1 MVVTPEQ
8 NHNHNQE
15 VVQTFGDINATISGE
30 GNKFVITNTQIIQV
44 AVAEIKTRPL
54 IESSPYKGLKRFES
68 VDKDL
73 FFGREQAIVSLMQAV
88 SQNNLVLVL
97 GASGSGKSSLVRAG
111 LIPQFA
117 QRLGAKFNDLTFTP
131 DRDPFESWRVSLIGK
146 GYKQSEVEIARQ
158 GDIEKV
164 VQTLKMPE
172 AQWLL
177 FIDQFE
183 ELFTLTQDTEKRQR
197 FITSLVRLAES
208 EAKSVKIVLAMRA
221 DFLDRFSP
229 HPKLG
234 QIAQQTIHLVTDMHD
249 DELRLVIEQP
259 AASHGVVFE
268 EGLVEEI
275 IKDLRGQAGSLPL
288 LQYTLD
294 LLWQNDDISDRTL
307 NVKTYRELGGV
318 RGALQKHVDQI
329 YQNLSEGDRE
339 ATKQIFLRLVDIAGT
354 EASDVGKIAVNRRAY
369 LSEFSDKSAHHILPR
384 LVDANLLVSNRQPE
398 ADRSTVEIAHEILI
412 QSWSTLNQWIEESR
426 ETIAIRNRLSEDAQR
441 WDTSESPEDELWS
454 GSKLQRVEELR
465 EKGEFERL
473 GGLSE
478 LENRFVEASVTKRDR
493 LARLEEER
501 RKRELR
507 RAWITAGAAICAGVV
522 MVGVSV
528 FAWGQWRLS
537 EISRLNADVQAFSAS
552 SEKLFTSEKKLEALV
567 TALKAAKRLK
577 EPLGQVAATSES
589 RWMAAIAL
597 KQVVYG
603 LPAQNRLEDHTQ
615 EVLDV
620 QFSPNGQMLASSS
633 RDGTVRFWKPDGTLL
648 KICKYNY
655 FDGSGFVS
663 TSHEDSEVDTEL
675 EEVQGYFLNSISFS
689 PDGETIAVG
698 TGYTNIELISPDCQS
713 IRQLQHHQDDF
724 SQSDLG
730 VESVTFS
737 PNGQIIASGGGDG
750 SIKIQTL
757 TGEMLA
763 RMTDHES
770 WVTSVV
776 FSSDGQMVASAS
788 RDGTVKL
795 WQQQGS
801 NAKKWKLLKTFTHS
815 NEAFDY
821 RRNDQTVWSVAFSHD
836 HKIIASAGE
845 DGKIKLWNID
855 GKLIDVFS
863 NGMTP
868 VRSVRFSPDGKFL
881 VTGNGH
887 EKQYFREYLGNYDES
902 ITDNSI
908 NVWTINGI
916 LVAKFVGHNRTINR
930 VVFSPNSQVIASA
943 SSDNTVNL
951 WSLKFLLNSQWKA
964 HEKSIKKLNFSNDVS
979 RIASASD
986 KQAKSWD
993 LNGNLLKNMEAKYA
1007 IDFSMIGKN
1016 NILVIKDQGLIE
1028 TLNTNTYFSNKN
1040 NQYQDFYEKIINKNK
1055 KNQEHYE
1062 DIISTLSPDGK
1073 YILTAE
1079 GKVSTSEI
1087 KLWSFDKGFQTLIKL
1102 RFDRILNANFSPDSK
1117 LLAIHSQPGGANASF
1132 VDAINE
1138 IIELFK
1144 LDGTLVATLAGHKA
1158 SFSPDTKIIATAGED
1173 GIVRLY
1179 KPDGSLIKNLR
1190 GHSEYVTNVTFSP
1203 DGEILASASDDKTVR
1218 LWSSDGTLLRTFP
1231 LAEVVNDLSFSPDGK
1246 TLALGNSSGYIVLWN
1261 FDLDNLLSRGCY
1273 QVRNYLKTNPNVKP
1287 EDRHLCDDIPPAPPP
1302 EITPESLAEMPDL
1315 APASST
1321 VDESQPIATST
1332 SEPEPTSPPEAE
1344 SSTETT
1350 TPSHSYDF
1358 PLDTCGDSD
1367 SDGNNTWYPVYVDY
1381 SEETLEQIRQ
1391 NYCGDAI
1398 KNWREEEQKDS
1409 IQVGSFLTSEDAEEF
1424 ARIMVQEVGSGE
1436 VGTPTVPESE
1446 ADLDE

>member
-8 NHNHNQE
+8 NHNHNHNHNQE

-131 DRDPFESWRVSLIGK
+131 DRDPFESLRVSLIGK

-208 EAKSVKIVLAMRA
+208 EAKSVKILLAMRA

-329 YQNLSEGDRE
+329 YQNLNECDRE

-354 EASDVGKIAVNRRAY
+354 EASDAGKIAVSRRAY

-493 LARLEEER
+493 LAHLEEER

-528 FAWGQWRLS
+528 FAWRQLQIS
-537 EISRLNADVQAFSAS
+537 EIQALSAS

-577 EPLGQVAATSES
+577 APLGQVVITPKS
-589 RWMAAIAL
+589 RWMAVSAL
-597 KQVVYG
+597 QQAVYG

-633 RDGTVRFWKPDGTLL
+633 RDGTVRFWKPDGTAL
-648 KICKYNY
+648 KTCKYDY
-655 FDGSGFVS
+655 DKFVS
-663 TSHEDSEVDTEL
+663 TSSTNSQVATEPQDN
-675 EEVQGYFLNSISFS
+675 QGYFLNSISFS

-698 TGYTNIELISPDCQS
+698 TGYIDIELISSDCQS
-713 IRQLQHHQDDF
+713 IRSLQHHGDDYA
-724 SQSDLG
+724 QAELG
-730 VESVTFS
+730 VHSVTFS
-737 PNGQIIASGGGDG
+737 PDGKIIASGGNDG
-750 SIKIQTL
+750 TIKIQTIK
-757 TGEMLA
+757 GEMIT
-763 RMTDHES
+763 RMTDHDS
-770 WVTSVV
+770 SIRSVV
-776 FSSDGQMVASAS
+776 FSSDGQLLASAS
-788 RDGTVKL
+788 DDGTVKL
-795 WQQQGS
+795 WKKKAE
-801 NAKKWKLLKTFTHS
+801 NAKKWKLLKTFQHS
-815 NEAFDY
+815 DPTWDDWGY
-821 RRNDQTVWSVAFSHD
+821 LKTVWSVAFSPD
-836 HKIIASAGE
+836 NQMIASAGH
-845 DGKIKLWNID
+845 DGKIKLWNLN
-855 GKLIDVFS
+855 GKVIKVFS
-863 NGMTP
+863 DGIVP
-868 VRSVRFSPDGKFL
+868 VRSVDFSPDGKFI
-881 VTGNGH
+881 VSANGL
-887 EKQYFREYLGNYDES
+887 EKHYEKELEYLEDNHPDNMN
-902 ITDNSI
+902 NSI
-908 NVWTINGI
+908 NIWTINGKLI
-916 LVAKFVGHNRTINR
+916 TNLSGHSSSINS
-930 VVFSPNSQVIASA
+930 VKFSPIDQIIGSA
-943 SSDNTVNL
+943 SYDTTVSI
-951 WSLKFLLNSQWKA
+951 WSLKLIVDYQWKTY
-964 HEKSIKKLNFSNDVS
+964 ENSIGELGFSKDGLLIKTFSYSIDYLQYIKSKIWDV
-979 RIASASD
+979 
-986 KQAKSWD
+986 
-993 LNGNLLKNMEAKYA
+993 NGNLLKTIQGAKG
-1007 IDFSMIGKN
+1007 IDFSPNTKN
-1016 NILVIKDQGLIE
+1016 IAILEGENINIYNRNFELKSSFRNEDFH
-1028 TLNTNTYFSNKN
+1028 TYSLGYGMDTIAF
-1040 NQYQDFYEKIINKNK
+1040 
-1055 KNQEHYE
+1055 
-1062 DIISTLSPDGK
+1062 SPDGK
-1073 YILTAE
+1073 FILAGTDFSQA
-1079 GKVSTSEI
+1079 I
-1087 KLWSFDKGFQTLIKL
+1087 LWSLDEKSKTTLNTA
-1102 RFDRILNANFSPDSK
+1102 FNTVFNVSFSPNGK
-1117 LLAIHSQPGGANASF
+1117 LIAIHSKMLGGNAHTQS
-1132 VDAINE
+1132 AINE

-1144 LDGTLVATLAGHKA
+1144 PDGTLVATIAGHKA
-1158 SFSPDTKIIATAGED
+1158 SFSPDTQIIATASED

-1179 KPDGSLIKNLR
+1179 KPDGSLIKKLR
-1190 GHSEYVTNVTFSP
+1190 GHNEYVTNIAFSP
-1203 DGEILASASDDKTVR
+1203 DGEILASASNDRTVR
-1218 LWSSDGTLLRTFP
+1218 FWSRNGTLLKTFP
-1231 LAEVVNDLSFSPDGK
+1231 LKEIVNDLSFSPDGK

-1273 QVRNYLKTNPNVKP
+1273 QVRDYLKTNPNVKP

-1302 EITPESLAEMPDL
+1302 EITPKSLAEMPDL

-1367 SDGNNTWYPVYVDY
+1367 PDGNNTWYPVYVDY
-1381 SEETLEQIRQ
+1381 SEETLEQIQQ

-1398 KNWREEEQKDS
+1398 KNWREEKQKDS

-1424 ARIMVQEVGSGE
+1424 ARIMLQEVGSGE

-1446 ADLDE
+1446 VDLDE

>member
-493 LARLEEER
+493 LAHLEEER

-528 FAWGQWRLS
+528 FAWRQLQIS
-537 EISRLNADVQAFSAS
+537 EIQALSAS

-577 EPLGQVAATSES
+577 APLGQVVTTPES
-589 RWMAAIAL
+589 RWMSTIAL
-597 KQVVYG
+597 QQAVYG

-633 RDGTVRFWKPDGTLL
+633 RDGTVRFWKPDGNLH
-648 KICKYNY
+648 KICKYK
-655 FDGSGFVS
+655 DEFVS
-663 TSHEDSEVDTEL
+663 QSNSNHQVETESENGHNFFWDDS
-675 EEVQGYFLNSISFS
+675 QGYFLNSVSFS

-698 TGYTNIELISPDCQS
+698 TGYTNIELISSDCKS
-713 IRQLQHHQDDF
+713 IRELQHHEVDT
-724 SQSDLG
+724 SNAALG
-730 VESVTFS
+730 VNSVAFS
-737 PNGQIIASGGGDG
+737 PDAQIIASGGHDG
-750 SIKIQTL
+750 TIKIQTIK
-757 TGEMLA
+757 GEMITI
-763 RMTDHES
+763 MTDHDS
-770 WVTSVV
+770 SIRSVV
-776 FSSDGQMVASAS
+776 FSSDGQLLASAS
-788 RDGTVKL
+788 DDGTVKL
-795 WQQQGS
+795 WKKQGY
-801 NAKKWKLLKTFTHS
+801 NAKKWKLLKTLKHS
-815 NEAFDY
+815 VGIVDDSENELS
-821 RRNDQTVWSVAFSHD
+821 VGSVAFSPD
-836 HKIIASAGE
+836 DKIIASAGE
-845 DGKIKLWNID
+845 DGKIKMWNLD
-855 GKLIDVFS
+855 GKLLNVFS
-863 NGMTP
+863 NGMIP
-868 VRSVRFSPDGKFL
+868 VRSVSFSPDGKLL
-881 VTGNGH
+881 VAANGY
-887 EKQYFREYLGNYDES
+887 EKQYFREYLGNAGES
-902 ITDNSI
+902 IVDNSI
-908 NVWTINGI
+908 NVWTINGKLI
-916 LVAKFVGHNRTINR
+916 AKLVGHNRTINR
-930 VVFSPNSQVIASA
+930 VVFSPDSQAIASA
-943 SSDNTVNL
+943 SSDNTVNI
-951 WSLKFLLNSQWKA
+951 WSVKVVLDSQWKS
-964 HEKSIKKLNFSNDVS
+964 HKNSVENFYHKNRINKIKK
-979 RIASASD
+979 
-986 KQAKSWD
+986 
-993 LNGNLLKNMEAKYA
+993 
-1007 IDFSMIGKN
+1007 
-1016 NILVIKDQGLIE
+1016 
-1028 TLNTNTYFSNKN
+1028 
-1040 NQYQDFYEKIINKNK
+1040 YQD
-1055 KNQEHYE
+1055 HYE
-1062 DIISTLSPDGK
+1062 DIIIALSPDSQ
-1073 YILTAE
+1073 YVLTAE
-1079 GKVSTSEI
+1079 DQMSTPEL
-1087 KLWSFDKGFQTLIKL
+1087 KLWLFDKRFKNLIKP
-1102 RFDRILNANFSPDSK
+1102 RFDRILNANFSPDSQ
-1117 LLAIHSQPGGANASF
+1117 LLAIHSQPGGGNASF
-1132 VDAINE
+1132 VVAINE

-1158 SFSPDTKIIATAGED
+1158 SFSPDTQVIATAAED

-1179 KPDGSLIKNLR
+1179 KPDGSLIKKLR

-1203 DGEILASASDDKTVR
+1203 DGKILASASDDKTVR
-1218 LWSSDGTLLRTFP
+1218 LWSSNGTLLKTFS
-1231 LAEVVNDLSFSPDGK
+1231 LKEIVNDLSFSPDGK

-1273 QVRNYLKTNPNVKP
+1273 QVRDYLKTNPNVKP

-1367 SDGNNTWYPVYVDY
+1367 PDGNNTWYPVYVDY
-1381 SEETLEQIRQ
+1381 SEETLEQIQQ

-1398 KNWREEEQKDS
+1398 KNWREEKQKDS

-1424 ARIMVQEVGSGE
+1424 ARIMLQEVGSGE

-1446 ADLDE
+1446 VDLDE